1 MELTWLDIGE
11 SGVSI
16 ELEETQ
22 EVPSWCIFGGERCVG
37 CDIYIR
43 IHQSNTNK
51 WL

>member
-22 EVPSWCIFGGERCVG
+22 EVPSWWIFGGERCVG
-37 CDIYIR
+37 CDIYKDTSI
-43 IHQSNTNK
+43 K
-51 WL
+51 Y